1 MRTIFKPEKLGDLIQ
16 AETKALSG
24 LDEAHSGHVLW
35 PIPPNAAERL
45 FRFGQQALALIKP
58 DCLNIDPASISK
70 SADRE
75 CCNYFF
81 YTP

>member
-1 MRTIFKPEKLGDLIQ
+1 MRAIFKPEKLGDLIQ

-24 LDEAHSGHVLW
+24 LDEAHAGHVLQA
-35 PIPPNAAERL
+35 IPSNAAERS

-58 DCLNIDPASISK
+58 DGLNIHPASISE

-81 YTP
+81 QTP